1 MRRLRPTF
9 LISFA
14 AIALTATF
22 LSLGFWQLERA
33 ELRRAQDELKQE
45 RAQLTPVYI
54 TSFPEESLA
63 ELAGRTVRL
72 RGRYLSRQFL
82 LDNQIRDK
90 RPGYHVLSPFELSTY
105 QQVVLINRGWVP
117 AGTDRSRLPPVPLPD
132 ETGIQVE
139 GAVHLPQANPF
150 TDEEHLLEGH
160 GWPQVVQDID
170 YVRLAERLAE
180 LSLVPA
186 TVRLGETQPH
196 GFARAWPAPPM
207 SAEKHTAYAVQW
219 FAMAGAVVVLF
230 LLYLFRPGRRR

>member
-45 RAQLTPVYI
+45 RAQLSPVYI
-54 TSFPEESLA
+54 TSFPEDSLE
-63 ELAGRTVRL
+63 ELADRRVRL
-72 RGRYLSRQFL
+72 RGHYLSRQFL
-82 LDNQIRDK
+82 LDNQIHNK
-90 RPGYHVLSPFELSTY
+90 QPGYHVLSPFELSTY

-117 AGTDRSRLPPVPLPD
+117 AGADRSRLPPVPLPD
-132 ETGIQVE
+132 ETEIQVE
-139 GAVHLPQANPF
+139 GMIYLPQANPF
-150 TDEEHLLEGH
+150 TDEEYLLEGH
-160 GWPQVVQDID
+160 GWPQVIQDID
-170 YVRLAERLAE
+170 YARLAERLAE
-180 LSLVPA
+180 LSLVSA

-196 GFARAWPAPPM
+196 GFTRVWPGPPM

-219 FAMAGAVVVLF
+219 FAMAGAVVILF
-230 LLYLFRPGRRR
+230 LLYLFRPSRRN